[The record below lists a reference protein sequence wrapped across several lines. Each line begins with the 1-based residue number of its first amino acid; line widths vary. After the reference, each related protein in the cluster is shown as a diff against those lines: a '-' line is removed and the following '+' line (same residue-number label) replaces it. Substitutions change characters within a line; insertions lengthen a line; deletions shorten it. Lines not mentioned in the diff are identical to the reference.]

1 MALHSTPILPLAL
14 PAHLRELALQDAV
27 AWSSYLSLPGA
38 VEHTSWGD
46 VSVAALQRQIVDHAR
61 NARCRRW
68 AILDSDDQLL
78 GTVGLND
85 IDIEHRRAELAYD
98 LSPAHQG
105 RGLATEAARAV
116 IAWAHI
122 ALGCIRIQATVLDS
136 NLRSI
141 AVLERVGMQREGLL
155 RSYRHVRG
163 QPRDFWMYAHTHPQL
178 HGGQGDDRAAP

>member
-27 AWSSYLSLPGA
+27 AWSNYLSLPGA

-46 VSVAALQRQIVDHAR
+46 VSVEALQRQIADHAR
-61 NARCRRW
+61 STRCRRW
-68 AILDSDDQLL
+68 AILDSHDQLL

-85 IDIEHRRAELAYD
+85 IDIEHHRAELAYD
-98 LSPAHQG
+98 LSPDHQG
-105 RGLATEAARAV
+105 RGLATGAARAV
-116 IAWAHI
+116 IAWAHP
-122 ALGCIRIQATVLDS
+122 ALGCVRVQATVLDS

-141 AVLERVGMQREGLL
+141 AVLERAGMQREGVL

-163 QPRDFWMYAHTHPQL
+163 QPRDFWMYAHTPPQL
-178 HGGQGDDRAAP
+178 HGDQGDDRAAP

>member
-1 MALHSTPILPLAL
+1 MALHSTPILP
-14 PAHLRELALQDAV
+14 PTFQAHLRELVLQDAV
-27 AWSSYLSLPGA
+27 AWSNYLSLPGV

-46 VSVAALQRQIVDHAR
+46 VSVEALQRQIVNHAR

-68 AILDSDDQLL
+68 AILDSADQLL

-85 IDIEHRRAELAYD
+85 IDIEHHRAELAYD

-116 IAWAHI
+116 IAWAQA
-122 ALGCIRIQATVLDS
+122 ALGCVRVQATVLDS

-141 AVLERVGMQREGLL
+141 AVLERAGMQREGLL

-163 QPRDFWMYAHTHPQL
+163 QPRDFWMYAHTHPLL
-178 HGGQGDDRAAP
+178 HGGQGESRVAP

>member
-1 MALHSTPILPLAL
+1 MALHSTPILP
-14 PAHLRELALQDAV
+14 PTFQAHLRELVLQDAV
-27 AWSSYLSLPGA
+27 AWSNYLSLPGV

-46 VSVAALQRQIVDHAR
+46 VSVEALQRQIVNHAR

-68 AILDSDDQLL
+68 AILDSADQLL

-85 IDIEHRRAELAYD
+85 IDIEHHRAELAYD

-116 IAWAHI
+116 IAWAQV
-122 ALGCIRIQATVLDS
+122 ALGCVRVQATVLDS

-141 AVLERVGMQREGLL
+141 AVLERAGMQREGLL
-155 RSYRHVRG
+155 RSYRPVRG

-178 HGGQGDDRAAP
+178 HGGQGKSRVAP

>member
-1 MALHSTPILPLAL
+1 MALHSTPSLPPAFQ
-14 PAHLRELALQDAV
+14 AHLRELILQDAV
-27 AWSSYLSLPGA
+27 AWSTYLSLPGA

-46 VSVAALQRQIVDHAR
+46 VSVETLQRQIVDPAR
-61 NARCRRW
+61 TTPCRRW

-85 IDIEHRRAELAYD
+85 IDMEHHRAELAYD

-105 RGLATEAARAV
+105 RGLATGAASAV
-116 IAWAHI
+116 IAWAH
-122 ALGCIRIQATVLDS
+122 ASLGCVRVQATVLDS

-163 QPRDFWMYAHTHPQL
+163 QPRDFWMYAHIHPQL
-178 HGGQGDDRAAP
+178 HGGHGDDRAAP